1 MRDYGI
7 TRRSYGSQNFSV
19 SDSRK
24 LPCASFLKFA
34 YGESYPVLRASGLQ
48 HRFKNWQGLRQH
60 RLTASTFAAAIGFWR
75 HRWVQLWL
83 ENTGANKAFAGNLA
97 ACWSNIKE
105 EEALERFNLITGNT
119 VLFPEF

>member
-1 MRDYGI
+1 MRDYGVRKKYGSKNSSNCIPGGLLVRDYGI

-48 HRFKNWQGLRQH
+48 HWGKNW
-60 RLTASTFAAAIGFWR
+60 
-75 HRWVQLWL
+75 
-83 ENTGANKAFAGNLA
+83 
-97 ACWSNIKE
+97 
-105 EEALERFNLITGNT
+105 
-119 VLFPEF
+119 